1 MTNDDEMID
10 VPRMSMSQSAH
21 DAWKT
26 SPELARAGEVIP
38 RRKAPMAA
46 RDAGVAASGGDAF
59 EAMGAVRRFARA
71 VEFWVLLAMMIGVT
85 AYGLLSA
92 GF

>member
-1 MTNDDEMID
+1 
-10 VPRMSMSQSAH
+10 
-21 DAWKT
+21 
-26 SPELARAGEVIP
+26 
-38 RRKAPMAA
+38 
-46 RDAGVAASGGDAF
+46 
-59 EAMGAVRRFARA
+59 MGAVRRFARA